1 MSTDAFRAIVE
12 TVEDYMAMPAGHK
25 QTISI
30 DALLLIIS
38 LRFNELTN
46 QNLQDLIKTM
56 GSFPFCDAIDQVKT
70 LIEGQLAWREL
81 NPIKS

>member
-1 MSTDAFRAIVE
+1 MSTNAFRAIVE
-12 TVEDYMAMPAGHK
+12 TVEDYMALPAGHK
-25 QTISI
+25 QTITI
-30 DALLLIIS
+30 DALLLLIS

-56 GSFPFCDAIDQVKT
+56 GSFPFCDAVEQVKT